1 MSLVLG
7 MSVSSTNLH
16 KTEQLRVQLFPLT
29 FCTPLLTPY
38 LFTFLLLVAPVFA
51 THLVPV
57 RFHHLFSLAINSPL
71 FG

>member
-1 MSLVLG
+1 MSRHEL
-7 MSVSSTNLH
+7 SSSFLM
-16 KTEQLRVQLFPLT
+16 KTEQLRVYKLFPPT

-38 LFTFLLLVAPVFA
+38 LVTFLLLVAPVFA

-57 RFHHLFSLAINSPL
+57 RFHHLFSLAINFPL